1 MKSKTAAWL
10 LSFFLGTFGAHRF
23 YLGYTGSAI
32 VMLLLTLIGLAT
44 SWLIIGLIPIA
55 ITAIWDVVDFIRIL
69 TGSMKAKDGSELV

>member
-1 MKSKTAAWL
+1 
-10 LSFFLGTFGAHRF
+10 
-23 YLGYTGSAI
+23 
-32 VMLLLTLIGLAT
+32 MLLLTLIGLAT